1 MRVFVMTDAES
12 RITGVNPNDMS
23 GNSGWIETTDTA
35 LTAHTGVGYDD
46 MFSRLSEEH
55 GVSLYKF
62 MDGYGVHRTAEE
74 IAADIAAIPP
84 PEPTPQDDTD
94 ALLADHE
101 ERLIYME
108 LGV

>member
-1 MRVFVMTDAES
+1 MRVFIMTDTES
-12 RITGVNPNDMS
+12 RITGMNPNDMS
-23 GNSGWIETTDTA
+23 GNSGWVETTDAA
-35 LTAHTGVGYDD
+35 LTTHTGVNYND

-62 MDGYGVHRTAEE
+62 VDGYGEHRTYEE
-74 IAADIAAIPP
+74 IDADIAAIPP
-84 PEPTPQDDTD
+84 VHPRPQDDTD